1 MLETNFYP
9 NTNDLCFIKRLV
21 MKPGNKKPGTIAEL
35 LKAVADKSQVV
46 VIWNR
51 DAHKPGSTCLH
62 NSYADELDANG
73 IGDEQ
78 RFVINNPY
86 ASSELKEKFD
96 ALRKRSLP
104 TLAFYAGSSTAKCY
118 PYIVRY
124 ADILIDVSYGGFRI
138 IKWKE

>member
-21 MKPGNKKPGTIAEL
+21 MKPGNKKPGTITEL

-46 VIWNR
+46 VIWSR
-51 DAHKPGSTCLH
+51 DAHKPGSVNLY
-62 NSYADELDANG
+62 NSYMDVLDAND

-96 ALRKRSLP
+96 ALRKCGFP
-104 TLAFYAGSSTAKCY
+104 TLAFYSGSSNTKCY
-118 PYIVRY
+118 PYIVRH